1 MIERATSATQKTS
14 FLSKLCLTLLTA
26 FFITSDINSAF
37 SISSFERPESAK
49 FQYLIEAE
57 IDRKNNSSEKFRSI
71 IDSAR
76 NEYLTAR
83 NNIIKTEARQN
94 RRRQLASA
102 FENVV
107 VTDWIGFVV
116 QLDTTSDG
124 MVIFGVVLD
133 QSDIELSTWN
143 NALSDIFDNSLIK
156 SDSAIYR
163 QLRSL
168 GEGDKIKFSGSFF
181 SDESDFFTEKS
192 LTEEVSMMDPEFLF
206 KFHSVT
212 LIQQS

>member
-1 MIERATSATQKTS
+1 MTSVIN
-14 FLSKLCLTLLTA
+14 TA
-26 FFITSDINSAF
+26 FSVNSF
-37 SISSFERPESAK
+37 GNSESTK
-49 FQYLIEAE
+49 LQYLIEAK
-57 IDRKNNSSEKFRSI
+57 IVNKQNSIEKFRSI

-76 NEYLTAR
+76 NEYLSAR

-102 FENVV
+102 FVNAV

-124 MVIFGVVLD
+124 KVIFGVVLD

-143 NALSDIFDNSLIK
+143 NTLSDIFDHSLIK
-156 SDSAIYR
+156 SESAIYR

-168 GEGDKIKFSGSFF
+168 SVGDKIKFSGSFF
-181 SDESDFFTEKS
+181 SDESDFFLEKS
-192 LTEEVSMMDPEFLF
+192 LTEEGAMMDPEFLF
-206 KFHSVT
+206 KFRSVT
-212 LIQQS
+212 LIQ

>member
-1 MIERATSATQKTS
+1 MIKHASSVTQRTS
-14 FLSKLCLTLLTA
+14 FLSKHYLAILTA
-26 FFITSDINSAF
+26 FFITSN
-37 SISSFERPESAK
+37 ISSAAGISYFEKPESTK
-49 FQYLIEAE
+49 FQYLIETQ
-57 IDRKNNSSEKFRSI
+57 IDGEKSPLEKFRLI

-94 RRRQLASA
+94 RRRQLANA
-102 FENVV
+102 FANVL

-143 NALSDIFDNSLIK
+143 NALSDIFDKSLVK

-168 GEGDKIKFSGSFF
+168 SVGDKVKFSGSFF
-181 SDESDFFTEKS
+181 SNKSDFFKEKS
-192 LTEEVSMMDPEFLF
+192 LTEEGSMTDPEFLF
-206 KFHSVT
+206 KFQSVT

>member
-1 MIERATSATQKTS
+1 M
-14 FLSKLCLTLLTA
+14 LLTA
-26 FFITSDINSAF
+26 FFMTSVINTAF
-37 SISSFERPESAK
+37 SVNSFGNSESTK
-49 FQYLIEAE
+49 LQYLIEAK
-57 IDRKNNSSEKFRSI
+57 IVNKQNSIEKFRSI

-76 NEYLTAR
+76 NEYLSAR

-102 FENVV
+102 FVNAV

-124 MVIFGVVLD
+124 KVIFGVVLD

-143 NALSDIFDNSLIK
+143 NTLSDIFDHSLIK
-156 SDSAIYR
+156 SESAIYR

-168 GEGDKIKFSGSFF
+168 SVGDKIKFSGSFF
-181 SDESDFFTEKS
+181 SDESDFFLEKS
-192 LTEEVSMMDPEFLF
+192 LTEEGAMMDPEFLF
-206 KFHSVT
+206 KFRSVT
-212 LIQQS
+212 LIQ

>member
-1 MIERATSATQKTS
+1 MIKQASSVTQRTS
-14 FLSKLCLTLLTA
+14 FLKKHYLAILTA
-26 FFITSDINSAF
+26 FFITSN
-37 SISSFERPESAK
+37 ISSAAGISYFEKPESTK
-49 FQYLIEAE
+49 FEYLIETQIE
-57 IDRKNNSSEKFRSI
+57 GEKSPLEKFRSI

-94 RRRQLASA
+94 RRRQLANA
-102 FENVV
+102 FVNVL

-143 NALSDIFDNSLIK
+143 NALSDIFDKSLVK

-168 GEGDKIKFSGSFF
+168 SVGDKVKFSGSFF
-181 SDESDFFTEKS
+181 SNEIDFFEEKS
-192 LTEEVSMMDPEFLF
+192 LTEEGSMMDPEFLF
-206 KFHSVT
+206 KFQSVT
-212 LIQQS
+212 LSQQK